1 MGLGSMIK
9 KKLGDRDE
17 REQAPA
23 YPPPGGPSNAGPKYA
38 PPPGPPPGHAPS
50 GCGPSYPDAQA
61 PYPTWTAVPDTSQL
75 PPPPALRNDKSPTSN
90 APEALAEAA
99 DGWCRWN
106 PLQGPAPFTSS
117 DLERMRSGALR
128 PIKPREFVGELF
140 APKSLFSRDGVWTC
154 RSSSRCR
161 DSCLTS
167 DLPLY
172 AARYH
177 APTAAA
183 STTTIYFEVRILG
196 VGLDVDGEQSSL
208 AIGFC
213 AQPYPTWRLPGWER
227 GSLGVHGDDGRR
239 YVNDNEGGLDFTAP
253 FRTGETFGLG
263 MRFAAPPLPSP
274 PPYDFVSEK
283 NADLAPPPPPPPPAG
298 PAGPAGPARMGV
310 DVFFTRNGQWQG
322 GWNLH
327 EERDQALGGIDGLE
341 GGVDIYAA
349 VGVFGGVGFEVIF
362 DRSQWAYQTE
372 T

>member
-1 MGLGSMIK
+1 MGLGSTIK
-9 KKLGDRDE
+9 KKLGGRDE
-17 REQAPA
+17 REQAPG
-23 YPPPGGPSNAGPKYA
+23 YNQSGPSNAGPYYV
-38 PPPGPPPGHAPS
+38 PPPGPPPGHAPP
-50 GCGPSYPDAQA
+50 GFAPPGNGPGYPYPDAQA
-61 PYPTWTAVPDTSQL
+61 PYYQTWTAVPDTSEL
-75 PPPPALRNDKSPTSN
+75 PPPPALRYDKSPTSN

-99 DGWCRWN
+99 DGWCQWN

-117 DLERMRSGALR
+117 DLEKMRSGAALQLV
-128 PIKPREFVGELF
+128 KPREFIGELF
-140 APKSLFSRDGVWTC
+140 APKSLFSKTGVWTC

-177 APTAAA
+177 APTAAE
-183 STTTIYFEVRILG
+183 STTTIYYEVRILG
-196 VGLDVDGEQSSL
+196 IGLDLDGEQSSM
-208 AIGFC
+208 AIGLC

-253 FRTGETFGLG
+253 FQAGETFGLG
-263 MRFAAPPLPSP
+263 MKFTAPPSPSP

-283 NADLAPPPPPPPPAG
+283 NAHLAPPPPSAQAPAG
-298 PAGPAGPARMGV
+298 MSA

-327 EERDQALGGIDGLE
+327 EERDQALGGINGLE
-341 GGVDIYAA
+341 GEVDIYAA
-349 VGVFGGVGFEVIF
+349 VGVFGGVDFEVIF
-362 DRSQWAYQTE
+362 DRTQWAYQTQC
-372 T
+372 